1 MADNKKYYY
10 LKLKADFF
18 EGDSMI
24 VLESMPDGYKYSNI
38 LLKLYLR
45 SLKNEGKLMLNER
58 IPYNAT
64 MLAQVTRHSV
74 GDIEKAVRIFTDLGL
89 IELLD
94 NGAIYMSDIQNFVGK
109 SSTEADRIRDYR
121 KRIEGEKQGEISE
134 SVTKVRTN
142 VLTNERHL
150 SDECSYKNTPEIEL
164 EKEKELEIKIE
175 QESEEEE
182 KNSGVDVHLFYQQ
195 NFGVETPFIN
205 QDLNYWIDDLS
216 EPVVIIALQKAVE
229 ANAKYSY
236 AKSIMNSWA
245 NKGIKTTEEAEAESI
260 GNKKQRQFSRNQQP
274 KKEIVP
280 PWAENSAPVTET
292 APDPDQQ
299 RAIQER
305 IARLKSSGK
314 SMEA

>member
-121 KRIEGEKQGEISE
+121 KRIEGEKQVEIPE
-134 SVTKVRTN
+134 SVTNVRTN
-142 VLTNERHL
+142 VLANQRHL
-150 SDECSYKNTPEIEL
+150 SDECSYKNTPEIEIEL
-164 EKEKELEIKIE
+164 EKELEIKIE
-175 QESEEEE
+175 QETE
-182 KNSGVDVHLFYQQ
+182 KEAKSSGGGVHLFYQQ
-195 NFGVETPFIN
+195 NFGMPTAFII
-205 QDLNYWIDDLS
+205 QDLENWINDLS
-216 EPVVIIALQKAVE
+216 EDVVIMALQKAIE
-229 ANAKYSY
+229 ANAPYSY
-236 AKSIMNSWA
+236 AKAIMKSWA
-245 NKGIKTTEEAEAESI
+245 NKGIKTIEAAEAESV
-260 GNKKQRQFSRNQQP
+260 GNQKQKQNPWQQQP
-274 KKEIVP
+274 KKEITP
-280 PWAENSAPVTET
+280 AWTEQPRTET
-292 APDPDQQ
+292 ALDQEQ
-299 RAIQER
+299 QAAINAR
-305 IARLKSSGK
+305 IARLQSSK
-314 SMEA
+314 REA

>member
-121 KRIEGEKQGEISE
+121 KRIEGEKQVEISGG
-134 SVTKVRTN
+134 VTKVRTN

-164 EKEKELEIKIE
+164 EKELEIKIE
-175 QESEEEE
+175 QETE
-182 KNSGVDVHLFYQQ
+182 KEAKTSGSDVHLFYQQ

-245 NKGIKTTEEAEAESI
+245 DKGIKTTEEAAAESI

-280 PWAENSAPVTET
+280 PWAESSVPVTET
-292 APDPDQQ
+292 PLDPDQE
-299 RAIQER
+299 RAIQDR
-305 IARLKSSGK
+305 IARLKTSQK
-314 SMEA
+314 REAKG